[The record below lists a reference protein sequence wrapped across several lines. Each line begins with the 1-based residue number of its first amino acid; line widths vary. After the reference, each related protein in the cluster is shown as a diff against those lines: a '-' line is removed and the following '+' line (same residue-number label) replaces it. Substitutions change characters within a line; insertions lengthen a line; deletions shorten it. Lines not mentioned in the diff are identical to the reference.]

1 METPARHSPSID
13 ATDQLPEAS
22 LKRPGAET
30 IVSYNPA
37 NQHAIGEVART
48 LASQAAEVVERGGEA
63 QRAWRRRPLVQ
74 RVQAVKEVLGALMV
88 WREDLLELGIE
99 ELGMTPL
106 EMRRSWW
113 RLMAVARE
121 VLERAPE
128 RLSQEELEVG
138 RGLFSKRRERAV
150 AHWRPRGVVACV
162 AGAYGMLESTVAQG
176 LAALVAGNTVVV
188 VSDERAPLLL
198 SSVGNV
204 IAQTLATP
212 GAWTTICGGDD
223 LAEEVARRA
232 DVVVVHGSASRSRRV
247 RAAAA
252 ERLVPV
258 WGRSPGADVAVVL
271 NDADLVAAARAVVW
285 GAMCGAGRREA
296 AIRRVWVQQSIAAV
310 FTDQVVAE
318 VLRLRQG
325 MPGVEEVEVGPQAD
339 FGEVELLEEL
349 IDDAVEKGAKLL
361 VGGSRRR
368 RCEGA
373 FFEPTV
379 ISGVDET
386 MELWRA
392 PVPGPIVALT
402 VMRSPAEASMRCRDR
417 GGPVRASIFSKS
429 VSVARE
435 VGLQFE
441 ASVVGINE
449 PVSDLPPGYGSR
461 EAACGGLRDRDAVE
475 ALRACSRRAVMV
487 ESVPGFGRGL
497 SLRGF
502 ADAERQQRLLDA
514 WTALRFERGVTRRV
528 TQIWNHL
535 RPGS

>member
-1 METPARHSPSID
+1 METPARHSPSFET
-13 ATDQLPEAS
+13 TDQLPEAS
-22 LKRPGAET
+22 IRRPCGEM
-30 IVSYNPA
+30 IISYNPA

-48 LASQAAEVVERGGEA
+48 MGSQAAEVMARAGEA

-74 RVQAVKEVLGALMV
+74 RIEVADAVLGALMD

-113 RLMAVARE
+113 RMMASVRE
-121 VLERAPE
+121 VLDGAPS
-128 RLSQEELEVG
+128 LLGEEALKVG
-138 RGLFSKRRERAV
+138 GGLFARRRERAV
-150 AHWRPRGVVACV
+150 AQWRPRGVVACV
-162 AGAYGMLESTVAQG
+162 AGSYDVLESAVVQG

-188 VSDERAPLLL
+188 AADERAPLLL

-204 IAQTLATP
+204 IAQTIASP
-212 GAWTTICGGDD
+212 AVWTTVCGGDE
-223 LAEEVARRA
+223 LAEEVVRRA
-232 DVVVVHGSASRSRRV
+232 DAVVVQGSASRVRRV
-247 RAAAA
+247 CGAAA
-252 ERLVPV
+252 EGLVPI
-258 WGRSPGADVAVVL
+258 WGDAPGADVAVVL

-285 GAMCGAGRREA
+285 GAMCGAGRRKA

-310 FTDQVVAE
+310 FTDQIVAE

-349 IDDAVEKGAKLL
+349 MDDAVERGAKLL

-386 MELWRA
+386 MQLWEA
-392 PVPGPIVALT
+392 AVPGPIVALT

-435 VGLQFE
+435 VGMQFE
-441 ASVVGINE
+441 AAVVGINE
-449 PVSDLPPGYGSR
+449 PVSDLPPGYGPR
-461 EAACGGLRDRDAVE
+461 EAACGGLRQLDAIEV
-475 ALRACSRRAVMV
+475 LRASSRRAVMV
-487 ESVPGFGRGL
+487 ESRPGFGRGL
-497 SLRGF
+497 NLRGF

-528 TQIWNHL
+528 TRIWNHL
-535 RPGS
+535 RPG